1 MTTWEQL
8 SGTFGTLEAA
18 RGQERQRIKE
28 LLVSDAAY
36 AIYERHISESSTPDD
51 LMSDLIEL
59 IISEPKNA

>member
-8 SGTFGTLEAA
+8 SGAFGTLEAA

-28 LLVSDAAY
+28 LLASHKAY
-36 AIYERHISESSTPDD
+36 EIYERHISESGNPDD

-59 IISEPKNA
+59 IIAEPKNA